1 MADADS
7 PNDFNRIPET
17 LPRFNGAFLGFIILA
32 SVLAIFFL
40 LYFNRVFS
48 WSISKGIRA
57 WSWHKHRIHIDIQA
71 LQISLLGGRIF
82 FTGLKYHG
90 NNEAFHIQHGYITWR
105 YWLRRVRDVDIKD
118 SKRNEHQLGGESP
131 KKGENK
137 KELPC
142 RITVTVAGLE
152 WFVYNR
158 TPVYDGILA
167 GLTGNKTEDAATTGT
182 SEETTANLRN
192 RGSKLSE
199 KLGDEI
205 QPVPVSNHGAKNTS
219 STPGAPDSP
228 EWNSPQQRSSTGRS
242 SSSDLYTGSRTSAES
257 QSDLPAMLQL
267 FPIYITCQKAALVV
281 GNENTKAIM
290 VVKANSLTGEVNA
303 SATKGPDPY
312 RQVFK
317 IKFDRPVIEMKDNE
331 DYKEDQVVRA
341 SKGKQE
347 PQGSHHFVKAGFLM
361 RHKRRTLGRLR
372 NLVPYWRKSV
382 ESFFVDSGATA
393 GATATHVPSS
403 GQWQGLARYLD
414 DDDRDSKT
422 RWSNVEYAAATTLID
437 SPEATLT
444 VYWDSPAR
452 ITDELASRRIN
463 KGNAISNINGATSP
477 EWGINLSLKGGTAN
491 YGPWAD
497 RRRADLQRVFLP
509 GLSKDATPAKPLP
522 TGAFRVS
529 TQFKLYVELEEEL
542 TLRIPTRE
550 TSKNWRWKGKEPTTK
565 DDRPHQTRKQRA
577 KAKKHSKGDAA
588 PLRPAG
594 WLDFKIA
601 ANATISYSMDS
612 VAGTHGYKMGLDLDL
627 PGTELSSSV
636 NHELLWRSGAQRVRC
651 DLSTPLSWNA
661 LRSWHFNVSAND
673 MELFLLRDHV
683 FLLIDLVDDW
693 ASGPPAEYLVFTPF
707 RYNMNID
714 LRNFKLYLNVN
725 DGNIINKPTDLDDNA
740 YLVLSTPVLA
750 SQVCIPIDKYR
761 PSKNTIPFDIK
772 AESFSLA
779 LHVPPWNTQA
789 SFLTSKE
796 VGQGENLTVNG
807 GYTYNATTSPAN
819 TDILTLNVSG
829 QSPTATI
836 HGFIIRYALK
846 LKDNYFGDD
855 VHFKTLDEYQETLQ
869 LRERDPEAEAALRPP
884 PKKSNDLDVVLHV
897 RVDDTRLLIP
907 ANLWSTK
914 RNIQVETASITADL
928 RFTNYY
934 MDLELA
940 VSPLN
945 LSLGTSD
952 SGMETPISA
961 TSSTQ
966 LFIDGLGIYGHRLFG
981 LPPTEPTYLCNW
993 DLSVGTVTG
1002 ECTADFLAALMRGGQ
1017 VFGFEF
1023 DDDENAL
1030 IPYSSIVMYDVTFLR
1045 VAVQSVRVWLH
1056 VEEAAFLLSTETIDV
1071 KFNDWARTHY
1081 SKRADIR
1088 IPNLQVSCVNS
1099 EAAARQRSRLPHNLQ
1114 ADALLKATIHVAI
1127 VGRKFNFSEERKLQQ
1142 ELVRREDQRTHRTD
1156 FLLLPGLLDEL
1167 VPDPIDAPAT
1177 APPVVPDP
1185 AVMEHDDEQSSSRA
1199 STIPSN
1205 NSRSLRHKSSFLS
1218 ISTATSNDSNVSTDK
1233 TRLLA
1238 GYPKSNHS
1246 FRDSRAMTPS
1256 GSIGR
1261 SRRDLS
1267 ASTGR
1272 QPSVYGMLGES
1283 HGRDQ
1288 HSSMAFSS
1296 QFHPPHFPLE
1306 HAQPGTS
1313 GLAAPSLDLRD
1324 LDADGDATTF
1334 GLDDVDTDVLSDD
1347 NAYSSTIIELPSGI
1361 TACLNP
1367 VSVRYVSGLI
1377 AALQPTDPEDILDS
1391 LQMNAVTN
1399 LVDEQ
1404 KQAKVKSHIKDVLLK
1419 IPRAS
1424 IRFLNAEND
1433 NPEAAQNACDQY
1445 DITFSQLALT
1455 SRSASKTAQSLDK
1468 GRSTAAQTKTSLMLR
1483 LGSAEASVAERSPG
1497 LAENQA
1503 AVMAEVDRVV
1513 LSVGSKDVTYID
1525 GEIDAIRSSTASG
1538 KVDYL
1543 ASLVHRTGLVASELG
1558 ALLSETVAHHERRM
1572 KLLIHTLVTEG
1583 QTAPDPTFLVR
1594 PSAVLRSAAGH
1605 LRTADAWK
1613 LAVRLRQIY
1622 VWLPATVRDRL
1633 LYNSLSST
1641 ITVPPHAREQV
1652 ISSFQRWRGW
1662 DLDNISGSQ
1671 LIASVFGGAPD
1682 HGNTPQPMIPL
1693 LVAFRLREVQLILD
1707 PGPKQNRLFLSDLT
1721 ARLEKKPKD
1730 TARKTTEPED
1740 MPVLNINC
1748 NDAAINL
1755 NWELC
1760 ELADVL
1766 LRLYNGSRRRDSPA
1780 SQTSTEA
1787 APDRTSDVQARPPMH
1802 VVMAL
1807 SRGSVEVDTINL
1819 SAKILGNNLKASL
1832 LTHSLEDESTSLNFI
1847 LSCDAVTSRLHHR
1860 SQLLGMFQLRN
1871 PSVFISHELQEL
1883 DVVSCHTIKSTAS
1896 SQSLTLVV
1904 RQDPIVLLE
1913 VVDVLV
1919 KDELAQLYQLKEQL
1933 PSSPPTHSD
1942 DHSIAERM
1950 SSFRVNVAMFLDE
1963 YDISVPLLQSL
1974 TYNLSGVVSRAAV
1987 AANFG
1992 KELIFDFDIKE
2003 NQHDFRVNVNNQPR
2017 SISLLRIPPTN
2028 GRIKSRMGPTE
2039 HSVTVFASVELIQLD
2054 ASAVYSLLG
2063 ALNRPQISNTLNE
2076 AQEQIK
2082 SIQEHATD
2090 IFGREKLVKEPQVSS
2105 PPTQKQK
2112 LVYTVHA
2119 TLAGLEIFGN
2129 TPLKSGEH
2137 DLAYLCFSLD
2147 RMHLEVA
2154 NRHDAH
2160 RPILAQPELHVNL
2173 RSIMFDIQ
2181 KGSEGAMRSCGSI
2194 TFGALISAST
2204 RHTDA
2209 GEEERS
2215 FNFKSDGLDI
2225 QLSPETI
2232 STVMEILGYM
2242 GGKIKDLDTSREL
2255 EYLRKIRQP
2264 KPRIALNDEEQA
2276 EPPDLIDSFL
2286 SSLVYQFEIQD
2297 TQISWFVG
2305 DAVEMP
2311 SLDKEDLIL
2320 SIKLI
2325 SFGTRQANSA
2335 RLTIED
2341 FQLQMVPPGQDPR
2354 MRSRHSAL
2362 LPEVVFNIAYV
2373 STPTARRLACQAV
2386 GKSLDLRLTSGFI
2399 IPVANLKDSI
2409 TLSISNVQ
2417 KASEDWIMSTTH
2429 TKPDGEKRGAPRIET
2444 PTLRPAGILGKK
2456 GFESLLVDADFAG
2469 AVVHVSGK
2477 KATGGNRTSRI
2488 LRQSAAGGKYGQFN
2502 PDESG
2507 SSTVLRSPGVACKIE
2522 YRDNDQEDP
2531 ALYGEIK
2538 VDASSNTLY
2547 PSVVPLIMEIM
2558 SSVKEVVGDD
2568 TSPSAQTSLPQLKAE
2583 VSNEDNILTADPNAV
2598 LGRLKLNLGLR
2609 ICRQEFSLS
2618 CQPIARVAATACFDD
2633 IYFTANTVRSVEQG
2647 NFFAI
2652 SGAFTNLTVSVQHV
2666 YSRESTASFEVESIV
2681 LSFMNSKHVSGT
2693 SGVSAILK
2701 VSPMNMSINA
2711 KQLQDFLLFRE
2722 IWYPKELRQGSAAP
2736 VAKLT
2741 TETSQGHL
2749 VQRYQQVAATA
2760 AFPWTATI
2768 SITSLDVS
2776 VDLGQA
2782 IGKSAFKIN
2791 NFWVS
2796 SKKTSDWEQNLC
2808 LGIDK
2813 VGIDCT
2819 GRLSG
2824 FVELQNFKLR
2834 TSIQWPERE
2843 AALNETPMIQASI
2856 GFSQFRVKAAFDYQA
2871 FLVAD
2876 ITSLEFLMYNVRRSL
2891 EGSGD
2896 RLVAIFD
2903 GDAVQIFGTT
2913 NSAAQGLSL
2922 YQAVQKLIQER
2933 RANFETS
2940 LKEIEKFMRRRSR
2953 GNSST
2958 TISSP
2963 QTSAPPKLPVDDTL
2977 AKSPISLD
2985 TDVVVTL
2992 KALNLGIFPNTFS
3005 DHQVFKIEALDAHA
3019 RFAASMEQRRIH
3031 SILDLT
3037 LGQLRIGLAGV
3048 RNSEA
3053 PKTLSE
3059 ITVEDVVARATGS
3072 RGGTILKVPKLEAI
3086 MQTWQRPD
3094 GNRIEY
3100 TFKSAFGGKVEVG
3113 WNYSRISYIRGMW
3126 AKHAK
3131 SLEQTWGK
3139 ELPLPLAAIKVT
3151 GVPEAADSEDGGQ
3164 AMGGSPRSSL
3174 SAQQQQQQ
3182 QKITAEVNV
3191 PQSKYDYVAL
3201 EPAIIETPQLRD
3213 MGEATPPLEWI
3224 GLHRDRM
3231 PNLTHQIVIVSL
3243 LELAGEVED
3252 AYGRIMGS
3260 S

>member
-40 LYFNRVFS
+40 LYFNRLFS
-48 WSISKGIRA
+48 WIISKGIRA
-57 WSWHKHRIHIDIQA
+57 WSWHQHRIHIDIQA

-90 NNEAFHIQHGYITWR
+90 NNEAFHVQHGYITWR

-118 SKRNEHQLGGESP
+118 SKSTDKNQRVEEPS
-131 KKGENK
+131 NK
-137 KELPC
+137 QPAKRELPC

-167 GLTGNKTEDAATTGT
+167 GLTEDKPQNVVATGLS

-192 RGSKLSE
+192 RGPKLSE
-199 KLGDEI
+199 KMGDE
-205 QPVPVSNHGAKNTS
+205 PWSAPPSTAHAKDTS
-219 STPGAPDSP
+219 PTPMLPDSP
-228 EWNSPQQRSSTGRS
+228 QWNRPQQRSSTGVS
-242 SSSDLYTGSRTSAES
+242 SSSNLATDSRSSVMSE
-257 QSDLPAMLQL
+257 SDLPIMLQM
-267 FPIYITCQKAALVV
+267 FPIHITCQKAALVM

-290 VVKANSLTGEVNA
+290 VVKSNSLTGEVNA
-303 SATKGPDPY
+303 SATTGPDPY

-317 IKFDRPVIEMKDNE
+317 IKFDHPVIEMKDNE

-347 PQGSHHFVKAGFLM
+347 PQGTHPFIKAGFFR

-382 ESFFVDSGATA
+382 ESFFVDSGATT
-393 GATATHVPSS
+393 GTTATHVPTS

-414 DDDRDSKT
+414 DDDQDSKT
-422 RWSNVEYAAATTLID
+422 RWANVEYAAATTLID

-444 VYWDSPAR
+444 VYWDSPAKVTADP
-452 ITDELASRRIN
+452 ITRQMGKTEAVT
-463 KGNAISNINGATSP
+463 NINGAASP
-477 EWGINLSLKGGTAN
+477 AWGINLVIKGGTAN

-509 GLSKDATPAKPLP
+509 GLSKDAIPAKALP
-522 TGAFRVS
+522 VGAFRVS
-529 TQFKLYVELEEEL
+529 TQFKLYVELEEEM

-550 TSKNWRWKGKEPTTK
+550 TSKNWRWKGKEPSTK

-577 KAKKHSKGDAA
+577 KAEKRSKGDAA

-612 VAGTHGYKMGLDLDL
+612 FAGAHGYTMGLDLDL
-627 PGTELSSSV
+627 PSTELSSSV
-636 NHELLWRSGAQRVRC
+636 NHELLWRSGAQRISC
-651 DLSTPLSWNA
+651 DLSTPLKWNA
-661 LRSWHFNVSAND
+661 LRSWHFNVTAND

-693 ASGPPAEYLVFTPF
+693 ASGPPAEYMVFTPF
-707 RYNMNID
+707 RYNINLD
-714 LRNFKLYLNVN
+714 LRNLKLFLNVN

-740 YLVLSTPVLA
+740 YLVLSTPVLV
-750 SQVCIPIDKYR
+750 SHVCIPIDKYR
-761 PSKNTIPFDIK
+761 PNKNTIPFDMK

-796 VGQGENLTVNG
+796 VGQGENLMVDG

-819 TDILTLNVSG
+819 TDTLTLNVSG

-869 LRERDPEAEAALRPP
+869 LRERDPDAEVALRPP
-884 PKKSNDLDVVLHV
+884 PKKSNDLDVILNV

-907 ANLWSTK
+907 ANLWSSK
-914 RNIQVETASITADL
+914 RNIQVEMASITADL

-940 VSPLN
+940 LSPLN

-961 TSSTQ
+961 TTSTQ
-966 LFIDGLGIYGHRLFG
+966 LFIDGLSIYGHRLFG

-993 DLSVGTVTG
+993 DLSVGAVTG
-1002 ECTADFLAALMRGGQ
+1002 ECTADFLSALMRGGQ
-1017 VFGFEF
+1017 GFGFEF

-1030 IPYSSIVMYDVTFLR
+1030 IPYSSIIMYDVTFLR

-1056 VEEAAFLLSTETIDV
+1056 VEEAAFLVSTEAIGV

-1088 IPNLQVSCVNS
+1088 IPDLQISCVNS
-1099 EAAARQRSRLPHNLQ
+1099 EAAARQRSRLPQNLQ

-1127 VGRKFNFSEERKLQQ
+1127 VGRKLHFTEERKLQQ

-1167 VPDPIDAPAT
+1167 VPDPIDPPAT
-1177 APPVVPDP
+1177 APPLVPDP
-1185 AVMEHDDEQSSSRA
+1185 AVLEQDGEDTSSRA
-1199 STIPSN
+1199 STIPSKH
-1205 NSRSLRHKSSFLS
+1205 SRSLRHKSSFLS
-1218 ISTATSNDSNVSTDK
+1218 ISTSTSNNSNITVDK
-1233 TRLLA
+1233 TRLSA
-1238 GYPKSNHS
+1238 GNPKSTKS
-1246 FRDSRAMTPS
+1246 MRDSRALTPTS
-1256 GSIGR
+1256 SVGR

-1272 QPSVYGMLGES
+1272 QSSVYGMPDDFN
-1283 HGRDQ
+1283 GREQ
-1288 HSSMAFSS
+1288 HSAMAFSS
-1296 QFHPPHFPLE
+1296 QFHPPHFPLKN
-1306 HAQPGTS
+1306 AQPGTNGS
-1313 GLAAPSLDLRD
+1313 LAPSIDMRD
-1324 LDADGDATTF
+1324 LDADGDTTKF
-1334 GLDDVDTDVLSDD
+1334 GLDDVDTDIFDD
-1347 NAYSSTIIELPSGI
+1347 DHAYSSTIIELPSGV

-1367 VSVRYVSGLI
+1367 TSVRYVSGLI
-1377 AALQPTDPEDILDS
+1377 AALQPTDPEDILDT
-1391 LQMNAVTN
+1391 LQMSAVTD
-1399 LVDEQ
+1399 LIDEQ
-1404 KQAKVKSHIKDVLLK
+1404 KQSKIKGHVKDILLK

-1424 IRFLNAEND
+1424 IRFLNAEDND
-1433 NPEAAQNACDQY
+1433 PDSKRNACDQY
-1445 DITFSQLALT
+1445 DITLSQLALT
-1455 SRSASKTAQSLDK
+1455 TRSTSMTTGSPGSGQPTTAQT
-1468 GRSTAAQTKTSLMLR
+1468 RTSLMLR

-1497 LAENQA
+1497 LAQSQA
-1503 AVMAEVDRVV
+1503 AVMAAVDRVV
-1513 LSVGSKDVTYID
+1513 LSIGSKDLTYID

-1538 KVDYL
+1538 KIEYL

-1558 ALLSETVAHHERRM
+1558 ALLSETVAHHDRRL
-1572 KLLIHTLVTEG
+1572 KLLVHTLVTEG
-1583 QTAPDPTFLVR
+1583 QNAPDPTFLVR
-1594 PSAVLRSAAGH
+1594 PSAVLRSAARH

-1622 VWLPATVRDRL
+1622 AWLPVSARDRL
-1633 LYNSLSST
+1633 LYDSMEST
-1641 ITVPPHAREQV
+1641 IAVPPHAREQV
-1652 ISSFQRWRGW
+1652 ISAFQRWRGW
-1662 DLDNISGSQ
+1662 DLDNIPGSQ
-1671 LIASVFGGAPD
+1671 LITSVYGSSTE
-1682 HGNTPQPMIPL
+1682 HGNTALPTMPL
-1693 LVAFRLREVQLILD
+1693 LVAFRLREIQMILD
-1707 PGPKQNRLFLSDLT
+1707 PGPKQNRVFFSDLS
-1721 ARLEKKPKD
+1721 ARLEKKPNGSAGSITGD
-1730 TARKTTEPED
+1730 QDLA
-1740 MPVLNINC
+1740 VLNVNC
-1748 NDAAINL
+1748 NDAAVNL

-1760 ELADVL
+1760 ELADDI
-1766 LRLYNGSRRRDSPA
+1766 LRLYNGSGRQNSSAGQPA
-1780 SQTSTEA
+1780 SEA
-1787 APDRTSDVQARPPMH
+1787 ESVRNADAKTRQPLH

-1807 SRGSVEVDTINL
+1807 TRGSVEIDTINL
-1819 SAKILGNNLKASL
+1819 SAKTLGNNLKASL
-1832 LTHSLEDESTSLNFI
+1832 LTHSLGDESTSMSFI

-1860 SQLLGMFQLRN
+1860 SELLGMFQLRN
-1871 PSVFISHELQEL
+1871 ASVFISHELQEL
-1883 DVVSCHTIKSTAS
+1883 EAVSCHTIKSTAS

-1919 KDELAQLYQLKEQL
+1919 KDELAQVYQLKEQL
-1933 PSSPPTHSD
+1933 PSSPSMQGD
-1942 DHSIAERM
+1942 DQSIVEKL

-1974 TYNLSGVVSRAAV
+1974 TYNLSGVVARAAV

-2003 NQHDFRVNVNNQPR
+2003 NSHDIRVNVNNQPR

-2028 GRIKSRMGPTE
+2028 GRIKSRMGPVE
-2039 HSVTVFASVELIQLD
+2039 HSVTVFASVELVQLD
-2054 ASAVYSLLG
+2054 ASAVFSLLA
-2063 ALNRPQISNTLNE
+2063 ALNRPQISNALNE

-2082 SIQEHATD
+2082 SIQEHASD
-2090 IFGREKLVKEPQVSS
+2090 IFGVEHVDKEPPVSS
-2105 PPTQKQK
+2105 PPAQKQQ

-2119 TLAGLEIFGN
+2119 TLAGVEIFGN
-2129 TPLKSGEH
+2129 TPLKSG
-2137 DLAYLCFSLD
+2137 DNNLAYLCFSLD
-2147 RMHLEVA
+2147 RVHLEVA
-2154 NRHDAH
+2154 NRHETH

-2194 TFGALISAST
+2194 TLGALISAST
-2204 RHTDA
+2204 RHTDT
-2209 GEEERS
+2209 GDEERS
-2215 FNFKSDGLDI
+2215 FNFRSHGLDI

-2242 GGKIKDLDTSREL
+2242 GGKIKDLDTAREL

-2264 KPRIALNDEEQA
+2264 KPRIALNNEEQA

-2305 DAVEMP
+2305 DAVDMP
-2311 SLDKEDLIL
+2311 SPDKEDLVL

-2325 SFGTRQANSA
+2325 SFGTRQINSA

-2354 MRSRHSAL
+2354 IRSRHSAL
-2362 LPEVVFNIAYV
+2362 LPEVVFNMAYV

-2417 KASEDWIMSTTH
+2417 KASEDWTRSAACA
-2429 TKPDGEKRGAPRIET
+2429 KPDGERPET
-2444 PTLRPAGILGKK
+2444 PQVEDSAVRRTGILGKK

-2469 AVVHVSGK
+2469 AVVHVSGQK
-2477 KATGGNRTSRI
+2477 TTGGNRGTSRI

-2502 PDESG
+2502 PDETG
-2507 SSTVLRSPGVACKIE
+2507 SSTVLRSPGVACKVE
-2522 YRDNDQEDP
+2522 YRANDQEDP

-2538 VDASSNTLY
+2538 VDASSNILY
-2547 PSVVPLIMEIM
+2547 PSVVPLIMEIT

-2568 TSPSAQTSLPQLKAE
+2568 TKPSQQAPAPQSKTE
-2583 VSNEDNILTADPNAV
+2583 SGNEDNILTADPNAV

-2736 VAKLT
+2736 VAKLA

-2813 VGIDCT
+2813 VGVDCT

-2824 FVELQNFKLR
+2824 FVELQTFKLR

-2856 GFSQFRVKAAFDYQA
+2856 GFSQFRVKGAFDYQA

-2876 ITSLEFLMYNVRRSL
+2876 ITSLEFLMYNVRRRL

-2963 QTSAPPKLPVDDTL
+2963 QASAMPKLPVDDTL

-3005 DHQVFKIEALDAHA
+3005 DHQVFKIEALGAHA

-3048 RNSEA
+3048 RNMEA

-3059 ITVEDVVARATGS
+3059 ITVEDVVSRATGS

-3113 WNYSRISYIRGMW
+3113 WNYSRISYIRGMF

-3131 SLEQTWGK
+3131 SLEQMWGR
-3139 ELPLPLAAIKVT
+3139 ELPLTAIKVT

-3164 AMGGSPRSSL
+3164 AMMGSSL
-3174 SAQQQQQQ
+3174 SPSSQQ